1 MYRKIVIVLGHEG
14 DPLGVDGTENAVFKE
29 SYQERF
35 SSFLK
40 SYLIDKSKKLPFEK
54 SLDHLKAHD
63 SRGLEPQVFC
73 RA

>member
-1 MYRKIVIVLGHEG
+1 MLFILRHEG

-40 SYLIDKSKKLPFEK
+40 PYLIDKSKKLPFEK